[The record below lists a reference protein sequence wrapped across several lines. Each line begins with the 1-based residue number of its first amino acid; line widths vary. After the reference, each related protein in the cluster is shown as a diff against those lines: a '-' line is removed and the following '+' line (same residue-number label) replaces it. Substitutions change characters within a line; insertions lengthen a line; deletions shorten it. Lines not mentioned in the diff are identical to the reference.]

1 MAQSDERKDYLL
13 STIANYYRLPNND
26 PGITSLEKSDKL
38 NNFLDD
44 GNSLILS
51 GYIEKLDDGG
61 TKIHLDNKAHVG
73 LTENKVIVFFKS
85 KPDVVTPENM
95 HKDVLVSSMLGS
107 PVSAL
112 YHALQKVYSPLLLK
126 DAKWSNE
133 FDPKLQGLI
142 TELEKGLGS
151 IVRRHD
157 PASHK
162 GEDAEDSFDA
172 LSSILTPMDETQY
185 WADVANSAQKK
196 EERKKATEFWQAL
209 EPMSDEFSKIG
220 TMQLQDAEDVLET
233 CYNCLD
239 DLWRLDDWI
248 YPQQRMVHLMNIIAN
263 ALTRFI
269 QSKCSS
275 LDLWHSS
282 YSQVE
287 EALNQGIHLCDKWI
301 DTCQMLI
308 SIFWSNYAP
317 HMWQGAPHVPEQAVK
332 VKRRLKEIHSLRT
345 LHKQLTQLLSNAE
358 QEELKT
364 SKSFEPFADLNPVQY
379 NPYTE
384 PQWQAAVA
392 AYGNALV
399 PAENRIAGKLKSQLR
414 NMNANTLQF
423 LQEFK
428 RYQELIKRP
437 AIQRELVV
445 ERENL
450 LGKLSEFINREK
462 KEYRDIG
469 PSKMLHGIPKT
480 INSIYF
486 IRQLEA
492 KVKDITRTGDAL
504 LHDLKSWPTLKT
516 ESTEFLEEMT
526 EYQRELFDS
535 WCRDNLQDIEGQN
548 LSLKTSSQVVYF
560 EAGKDMKVS
569 YNPRLVG
576 LTREVRMLTMLGF
589 AIPQKILETTDLAK
603 KFASQAKTLDQIAN
617 FHNTIGDRMITSQR
631 PMMLEAALGLAQL
644 VKEQSDMTW
653 DNSQQVQRYIE
664 KLKSHVDQLARQ
676 NNKLATY
683 HKQIKAKWKEGLKEI
698 RQIMTQVE
706 QDGFTNLKT
715 WRNHWDRQLYKTLEH
730 QYQVGLEALNEHL
743 PEIPVDLIYR
753 QQQLQFS
760 PPIEEIKMKYFSQL
774 KRFLAIPYVFKGV
787 SESSENLSYP
797 SIIDRN
803 AHRFSHLFKK
813 AEDLFSRLETV
824 KVRYVEWV
832 ALGAI
837 DIEDYI
843 QKTCSAAEDWELNF
857 RTSKARGQ
865 EFGRLRMT
873 SDEKID
879 CITVSFAPI
888 RNEIDLLNKK
898 YWDSLVS
905 TLQRSIVNDIDNI
918 EKFVTEATENLRRQP
933 QTVEEVAEANQK
945 HTEYQQKTP
954 DMMETFHRAD
964 SKNKTL
970 AAWTKEHMEQVQ
982 RVTSTWDNYISLMDN
997 HQNIISAQVEAIKAN
1012 LNTQVNNVNGELE
1025 KFRMRWDQLKP
1036 KEDSME
1042 GDSSRILS
1050 SIQLIKEKRSEWNAL
1065 MENQAKII
1073 SDHTHFGLQ
1082 EPEFP
1087 ILKEVEQDL
1096 NRHEEMWG
1104 LFDEFNR
1111 SVKDMSQEEW
1121 IIFRSKSYKFEEF
1134 LTQWYERLN
1143 NASSATTVTVR
1154 LLHEIE
1160 KYKVILPVLKYV
1172 RGDSFSD
1179 QHWTEMYQ
1187 ILGMSKKPVDK
1198 LVFNDFLQ
1206 VRDRLVDR
1214 ENDLKDLND
1223 RAAGEVVIR
1232 QALSELDVWEVEAKF
1247 SFLDHQTS
1255 TGQQVPLIR
1264 EWKDVLNKVL
1274 LQSIKGSAYYNTF
1287 GDRASG
1293 WETKLSDLDEIL
1305 NNLNTAQRKWVYLE
1319 PYQEQMKMK
1328 SLAQTGG
1335 FDYREVF
1342 RKIDDDF
1349 QMIMTDAQRDK
1360 RVVALLRIGSIK
1372 SILNNMLDR
1381 LERCQKSLNDFLE
1394 EKRSSFPRFYFI
1406 GDDDLLQIL
1415 GQATKPAII
1424 QTHLKKLFAGIHNVN
1439 FDEQEQH
1446 IVTMNSI
1453 EGEVVELKTKI
1464 KISSEVEGW
1473 LSELARE
1480 MKRTLQELLVEC
1492 LNDAKQAN
1500 GMDPLKYPSQVL
1512 CLAEAILFT
1521 ERCEEAIA
1529 RGNLKSYLRDLESQ
1543 LESYTSV
1550 DLGDDIDS
1558 KVLELKLKALILD
1571 NIHHIKVT
1579 QELIE
1584 ANTKNKTDWLWQKQL
1599 RYYLASDNIATISMV
1614 DANFQ
1619 YTYEY
1624 QGNAPKLVHTP
1635 LTDKCYLTL
1644 TQGMRVGL
1652 GGNPYG
1658 PAGTG
1663 KTESVKAL
1671 GGLFGRQV
1679 LVFNCDEGI
1688 DVKSMGRIFI
1698 GLIKCGAWGCFD
1710 EFNRLEEQT
1719 LSALF
1724 RPVAMSR
1731 PDNDLIAEVSL
1742 YSEGFKDA
1750 KNLGQKLVSIFNLS
1764 KRLLTPQQHY
1774 DWGLRALKTV
1784 LKGCGNMLKMSKKD
1798 SGSDAMIDSKT
1809 EAEIVVQ
1816 ALRLNTLSKLT
1827 FTDSVRF
1834 DDLVKDVFPGITF
1847 NTTGYEQLQ
1856 DGLRESCT
1864 ELGFNINENQIKKAV
1879 ELYEQLQQRMGVVIV
1894 GPSGS
1899 GKTTLFTLLKHALTK
1914 MGRTV
1919 KQHTMNPKAIPRSQL
1934 LGSIDLD
1941 TREWTNGVLTLAALE
1956 AVDEPGEINTWI
1968 VCDGD
1973 IDPEWVESL
1982 NSVLDDNRLLTLPSG
1997 WRIQF
2002 GPNVN
2007 FIFETHDLSYASP
2020 ATISRMGMIFL
2031 SDEDTDIKGIVT
2043 SWLHSQAPEVQ
2054 ETLPKYMEE
2063 YFFKAVD
2070 WCQKQNDFVID
2081 TSLVG
2086 CVLNGLSH
2094 MNGVGNRLEF
2104 IIALVRG
2111 LGGNL
2116 KDSSKETFAKEVF
2129 SWVGESPP
2137 GRNPTGVFYNR
2148 ERDRIETHSS
2158 AIESNLSIG
2167 SFADDSFPL
2176 VKTADAK
2183 AAIDCLLP
2191 WLQPE
2196 TQQPFLLV
2204 GPEGC
2209 GKSLILKDCFKKL
2222 RSTNVAVVHCSAH
2235 ITPQHVIQ
2243 KLSQVCLSV
2252 SSSNGR
2258 VLRPKECDRLVLYL
2272 KDLNLASPDK
2282 YGTCMLIAFLQQVL
2296 TYGGFYDNNLEWVG
2310 LEAIQIVGSMTA
2322 GTGLGRHALN
2332 TRFTSTVRVYS
2343 LDQPNKEYLEVVYTS
2358 YLGAVLRHISPNSQT
2373 WSSESKVSQ
2382 LAGSMVSIYQQ
2393 LKQTF
2398 SVDDQ
2403 SHYLFTSRDLT
2414 EWCLGLIRYVI
2425 GPGENSAG
2433 VVLEPW
2439 TYEACRLFR
2448 DKLANAED
2456 VGKFDSIMK
2465 ATLQSE
2471 WNSNVLDSIHDMYF
2485 VTCADASY
2493 VPGSPMPKFGH
2504 NIGKIQDTDWE
2515 HFVDKGIV
2523 TFGRENRD
2531 LDVAIIDELLD
2542 LVARCDRVLSKP
2554 GGSLLMSGRAGVGR
2568 RTACSIT
2575 AAMHQAKLMAL
2586 KMGKN
2591 YGPKQFKTDLKNAM
2605 QVAGVEEDQ
2614 VFLLLED
2621 HNFGDLQYLD
2631 MINSLLSSGEVP
2643 GLYSPEELEPL
2654 LTPLRAKAN
2663 DAGFSGNLFTFF
2675 AKCVRK
2681 NLHIILIMDC
2691 SNPAFVVNC
2700 ESNPAL
2706 YKECQVLWL
2715 EEWSERS
2722 MIKLPQLLL
2731 TKEERKEG
2739 ENIGQ
2744 KKEKKKRQVSG
2755 GEELLRSFYKIHA
2768 SVTDTNATPK
2778 KYVTFIKTYET
2789 VYARE
2794 KDQITS
2800 RQGKLSKGVSKLT
2813 EARDVVHKLKA
2824 EAAIQ
2829 EKELAEKQAEA
2840 NEALQMITDTMK
2852 NANTQKGE
2860 MENLKSKTLEEEKN
2874 LNVRKKEIEVE
2885 MAEIQPLVEE
2895 AKKAVGNIKSQTLSE
2910 IRSLRAPPEVIRDIL
2925 EGVLRLMGTQDTS
2938 WNSMKSFLAR
2948 RGIKDEILSFDA
2960 RRISS
2965 KNRQI
2970 VEKLLEDRSNSF
2982 DPAVAK
2988 RASGAAAPL
2997 ASWVLANVK
3006 FSYVLEKVK
3015 PLEAEQAKLQRNLR
3029 MAEDQIGNLSTGLDE
3044 VDQQVAILKE
3054 RLNKFTKEAAEVEIH
3069 LNKTK
3074 ETITAADSLVEG
3086 LEGEFT
3092 RWNQE
3097 VESMTEDLERV
3108 PQFSL
3113 LGSAFLVYLSNA
3125 PENERKRFLG
3135 AWQEML
3141 GINKFDL
3148 NHFLS
3153 SERDILQW
3161 RSEGLPSDNLSV
3173 ENAMCIL
3180 QSILSPYLI
3189 DPSSRAAE
3197 WLKVNLGT
3205 NEAPIE
3211 VATQAD
3217 ERFVLT
3223 LELAIR
3229 FGKTLLLQEVNSIDP
3244 ILFPILRGD
3253 LVGQGPYMVVQVGE
3267 KQVDYN
3273 PIFRLFMTTRNP
3285 NPDIPPDATA
3295 IVSTVNFT
3303 TTKAGLT
3310 GQLLA
3315 AALQH
3320 EKPELEQRK
3329 SELLK
3334 KEEENKIQISKLED
3348 FLLEQL
3354 ANSSGNILENKELLA
3369 SLNETKDKSKHIA
3382 ESLKESSQ
3390 LQDNLEVEGNVYLPL
3405 AEFASHMYFKIT
3417 DLVKINNMY
3426 RTSLAAFLKLYQM
3439 TLKDTNVSA
3448 KTGDRIEVLKES
3460 LLIRVYHYISRSL
3473 FKGDRLT
3480 FAMHLVHGM
3489 YPALFEENEWETFT
3503 GLIVE
3508 GDSSSSGTSVPSW
3521 IDDER
3526 RQAVGRLK
3534 ALFPTLYANCQVEEG
3549 SVWHGFSNAE
3559 ECELELPIQ
3568 VSKNAT
3574 LFQQVLLVQALRP
3587 DRLVSSMEHF
3597 VSQVLNLSELSPP
3610 ALSLKALCRETV
3622 ADEPILIIISSG
3634 SDPSEELGE
3643 LASDAK
3649 QTLHEVAMGQGQADL
3664 ALEKLALAAE
3674 QGIKRNLQRTL
3685 NSWNPDVFNQNA
3697 NPQKAQTVFAL
3708 AWFHGIVQER
3718 RTFIPQGWCKFYEFS
3733 DSDLKAGL
3741 EVLDQLNSGNNEIKW
3756 DFVHG
3761 LYGNAIYGGRVDDAH
3776 DIKILNSYLKTIF
3789 NSEVIPGSGR
3799 ALKQMGPFDLP
3810 ASTDEQDFAK
3820 LVNKLPEDDKPSMFG
3835 LPANIERSYQRTSSL
3850 ATINQLKLLMRSVI
3864 GAAKFERE
3872 KWQKE
3877 LTPVLNLWKKL
3888 NSGSSMLQ
3896 VKLQAPSSA
3905 GGDPIQS
3912 FVELEY
3918 FNGVKLLQTVHK
3930 SLSGLSKVIRG
3941 TALLDEKVSKL
3952 ADSLLKQVTPSN
3964 WQKLWDGP
3972 EDPMAYTKAIV
3983 EKANEI
3989 QKWKGLAEQGSLLNN
4004 ELDMADLFHPDT
4016 FLGALRQLTA
4026 REYGI
4031 AMDEL
4036 KFVNT
4041 WSRNGINNAKLP
4053 IQIGGVMIE
4062 GASFDGSKLVM
4073 SSHDAPTFSMVPP
4086 VTVGWVPE
4094 SSPNSYHE
4102 NEAIRLPLYYSS
4114 EREKI
4119 VSYMDVPSGGDNH
4132 KWLQAGTVLF
4142 LNSHI

>member
-1 MAQSDERKDYLL
+1 
-13 STIANYYRLPNND
+13 
-26 PGITSLEKSDKL
+26 
-38 NNFLDD
+38 
-44 GNSLILS
+44 
-51 GYIEKLDDGG
+51 
-61 TKIHLDNKAHVG
+61 
-73 LTENKVIVFFKS
+73 
-85 KPDVVTPENM
+85 
-95 HKDVLVSSMLGS
+95 
-107 PVSAL
+107 
-112 YHALQKVYSPLLLK
+112 
-126 DAKWSNE
+126 
-133 FDPKLQGLI
+133 
-142 TELEKGLGS
+142 
-151 IVRRHD
+151 
-157 PASHK
+157 
-162 GEDAEDSFDA
+162 
-172 LSSILTPMDETQY
+172 
-185 WADVANSAQKK
+185 
-196 EERKKATEFWQAL
+196 
-209 EPMSDEFSKIG
+209 
-220 TMQLQDAEDVLET
+220 
-233 CYNCLD
+233 
-239 DLWRLDDWI
+239 
-248 YPQQRMVHLMNIIAN
+248 
-263 ALTRFI
+263 
-269 QSKCSS
+269 
-275 LDLWHSS
+275 
-282 YSQVE
+282 
-287 EALNQGIHLCDKWI
+287 
-301 DTCQMLI
+301 
-308 SIFWSNYAP
+308 
-317 HMWQGAPHVPEQAVK
+317 
-332 VKRRLKEIHSLRT
+332 
-345 LHKQLTQLLSNAE
+345 
-358 QEELKT
+358 
-364 SKSFEPFADLNPVQY
+364 
-379 NPYTE
+379 
-384 PQWQAAVA
+384 
-392 AYGNALV
+392 
-399 PAENRIAGKLKSQLR
+399 
-414 NMNANTLQF
+414 
-423 LQEFK
+423 
-428 RYQELIKRP
+428 
-437 AIQRELVV
+437 
-445 ERENL
+445 
-450 LGKLSEFINREK
+450 
-462 KEYRDIG
+462 
-469 PSKMLHGIPKT
+469 
-480 INSIYF
+480 
-486 IRQLEA
+486 
-492 KVKDITRTGDAL
+492 
-504 LHDLKSWPTLKT
+504 
-516 ESTEFLEEMT
+516 
-526 EYQRELFDS
+526 
-535 WCRDNLQDIEGQN
+535 
-548 LSLKTSSQVVYF
+548 
-560 EAGKDMKVS
+560 
-569 YNPRLVG
+569 
-576 LTREVRMLTMLGF
+576 
-589 AIPQKILETTDLAK
+589 
-603 KFASQAKTLDQIAN
+603 
-617 FHNTIGDRMITSQR
+617 
-631 PMMLEAALGLAQL
+631 
-644 VKEQSDMTW
+644 
-653 DNSQQVQRYIE
+653 
-664 KLKSHVDQLARQ
+664 
-676 NNKLATY
+676 
-683 HKQIKAKWKEGLKEI
+683 
-698 RQIMTQVE
+698 
-706 QDGFTNLKT
+706 
-715 WRNHWDRQLYKTLEH
+715 
-730 QYQVGLEALNEHL
+730 
-743 PEIPVDLIYR
+743 
-753 QQQLQFS
+753 
-760 PPIEEIKMKYFSQL
+760 
-774 KRFLAIPYVFKGV
+774 
-787 SESSENLSYP
+787 
-797 SIIDRN
+797 
-803 AHRFSHLFKK
+803 
-813 AEDLFSRLETV
+813 
-824 KVRYVEWV
+824 
-832 ALGAI
+832 
-837 DIEDYI
+837 
-843 QKTCSAAEDWELNF
+843 
-857 RTSKARGQ
+857 
-865 EFGRLRMT
+865 
-873 SDEKID
+873 
-879 CITVSFAPI
+879 
-888 RNEIDLLNKK
+888 
-898 YWDSLVS
+898 
-905 TLQRSIVNDIDNI
+905 
-918 EKFVTEATENLRRQP
+918 
-933 QTVEEVAEANQK
+933 
-945 HTEYQQKTP
+945 
-954 DMMETFHRAD
+954 
-964 SKNKTL
+964 
-970 AAWTKEHMEQVQ
+970 
-982 RVTSTWDNYISLMDN
+982 
-997 HQNIISAQVEAIKAN
+997 
-1012 LNTQVNNVNGELE
+1012 
-1025 KFRMRWDQLKP
+1025 
-1036 KEDSME
+1036 
-1042 GDSSRILS
+1042 
-1050 SIQLIKEKRSEWNAL
+1050 
-1065 MENQAKII
+1065 
-1073 SDHTHFGLQ
+1073 
-1082 EPEFP
+1082 
-1087 ILKEVEQDL
+1087 
-1096 NRHEEMWG
+1096 
-1104 LFDEFNR
+1104 
-1111 SVKDMSQEEW
+1111 
-1121 IIFRSKSYKFEEF
+1121 
-1134 LTQWYERLN
+1134 
-1143 NASSATTVTVR
+1143 
-1154 LLHEIE
+1154 
-1160 KYKVILPVLKYV
+1160 
-1172 RGDSFSD
+1172 
-1179 QHWTEMYQ
+1179 
-1187 ILGMSKKPVDK
+1187 
-1198 LVFNDFLQ
+1198 
-1206 VRDRLVDR
+1206 
-1214 ENDLKDLND
+1214 
-1223 RAAGEVVIR
+1223 
-1232 QALSELDVWEVEAKF
+1232 
-1247 SFLDHQTS
+1247 
-1255 TGQQVPLIR
+1255 
-1264 EWKDVLNKVL
+1264 
-1274 LQSIKGSAYYNTF
+1274 
-1287 GDRASG
+1287 
-1293 WETKLSDLDEIL
+1293 
-1305 NNLNTAQRKWVYLE
+1305 
-1319 PYQEQMKMK
+1319 
-1328 SLAQTGG
+1328 
-1335 FDYREVF
+1335 
-1342 RKIDDDF
+1342 
-1349 QMIMTDAQRDK
+1349 MIMTDAQRDK

-1372 SILNNMLDR
+1372 SILNNMLER

-1439 FDEQEQH
+1439 FDDQEQH

-1473 LSELARE
+1473 LSELAKE

-1512 CLAEAILFT
+1512 CLAEAILYT
-1521 ERCEEAIA
+1521 ERCEEAIT

-1550 DLGDDIDS
+1550 DLGDDVDS

-1584 ANTKNKTDWLWQKQL
+1584 ANTKHTTDWLWQKQV
-1599 RYYLASDNIATISMV
+1599 RYYLGSDNIATISMV

-1719 LSALF
+1719 LSAVSMQIQPIQSALRNKDKTVTLLGKTIDVDLNSGIFVTMNPAGKGYGGRQKLPDNLKQLF
-1724 RPVAMSR
+1724 RPVAMTR

-1750 KNLGQKLVSIFNLS
+1750 KKLGQKLVSIFNLS

-1798 SGSDAMIDSKT
+1798 SGSDVMIDGKA

-1847 NTTGYEQLQ
+1847 NTAGYEQLQ
-1856 DGLRESCT
+1856 AALRESC
-1864 ELGFNINENQIKKAV
+1864 EDLGFNVNENQIKKAV

-1899 GKTTLFTLLKHALTK
+1899 GKTTLFTLLKQALTK
-1914 MGRTV
+1914 MGKMV

-2043 SWLHSQAPEVQ
+2043 SWLNAQTPEVQ
-2054 ETLPKYMEE
+2054 EILPKYMEE
-2063 YFFKAVD
+2063 YFYKAVD

-2094 MNGVGNRLEF
+2094 MNGVTNRLEF

-2148 ERDRIETHSS
+2148 DKDRIETHSS
-2158 AIESNLSIG
+2158 AVESNLSIG

-2191 WLQPE
+2191 WLQSE

-2222 RSTNVAVVHCSAH
+2222 RSTNVAIVHCSAH
-2235 ITPQHVIQ
+2235 ISPQHVIQ

-2358 YLGAVLRHISPNSQT
+2358 YLGAVLRHISPNSQI
-2373 WSSESKVSQ
+2373 WSNESKVGQ

-2403 SHYLFTSRDLT
+2403 SHYLFTPRDLT

-2471 WNSNVLDSIHDMYF
+2471 WSSNVMDSIHDMYF

-2591 YGPKQFKTDLKNAM
+2591 YGPKQFKTDLKSAM
-2605 QVAGVEEDQ
+2605 QVAGVDGEQ

-2654 LTPLRAKAN
+2654 LTPLRNKAN
-2663 DAGFSGNLFTFF
+2663 DEGFSGNLFTFF
-2675 AKCVRK
+2675 ARCVRK

-2691 SNPAFVVNC
+2691 SSPSFVVNC

-2744 KKEKKKRQVSG
+2744 KKEKRKREVSG

-2768 SVTDTNATPK
+2768 SVTDVNATPK

-2800 RQGKLSKGVSKLT
+2800 RQKKLSKGVSKLT

-2824 EAAIQ
+2824 EAAVQ

-2860 MENLKSKTLEEEKN
+2860 MENLKSKTLEEEKS

-2925 EGVLRLMGTQDTS
+2925 EGVLRLMGIQDTS

-3044 VDQQVAILKE
+3044 VDQQVAVLKE

-3125 PENERKRFLG
+3125 PENERKRSMG
-3135 AWQEML
+3135 MWQEML

-3197 WLKVNLGT
+3197 WLKVNLGS

-3244 ILFPILRGD
+3244 ILFPVLRGD
-3253 LVGQGPYMVVQVGE
+3253 LVGKGPYKVVQVGE
-3267 KQVDYN
+3267 KQVEYN
-3273 PIFRLFMTTRNP
+3273 PNFRLFMTTRNP

-3295 IVSTVNFT
+3295 IISTVNFT

-3382 ESLKESSQ
+3382 ESLKESTQ
-3390 LQDNLEVEGNVYLPL
+3390 LQDNLEIEGNVYLPL
-3405 AEFASHMYFKIT
+3405 AEFASHMYFTIT

-3426 RTSLAAFLKLYQM
+3426 RTSLAAFLKLYQL
-3439 TLKDTNVSA
+3439 TLKDSNLSA
-3448 KTGDRIEVLKES
+3448 KTGDRIEVLKDS
-3460 LLIRVYHYISRSL
+3460 LVIRVYHYISRSL

-3480 FAMHLVHGM
+3480 FAMHLVRGM
-3489 YPALFEENEWETFT
+3489 YPNLFEENEWEAFT

-3508 GDSSSSGTSVPSW
+3508 GDNSSSGTSVPSW
-3521 IDDER
+3521 VDDER

-3534 ALFPTLYANCQVEEG
+3534 TLFPTLYANCQVEDG

-3559 ECELELPIQ
+3559 ECELEFPLQ

-3610 ALSLKALCRETV
+3610 ALSLKSLYRETV

-3674 QGIKRNLQRTL
+3674 QGQWLCLKNLHLMTFWIPVLEKELQMLSPHDNFRLWLTAESHLKFSPILTEACLKVTYESPPGIKRNLQRTL
-3685 NSWNPDVFNQNA
+3685 NAWNPDVFSRNS

-3761 LYGNAIYGGRVDDAH
+3761 LYGNAIYGGRVDDVH
-3776 DIKILNSYLKTIF
+3776 DIKILNSYLRAIF

-3810 ASTDEQDFAK
+3810 ASTDERDYAK

-3877 LTPVLNLWKKL
+3877 LTPILNLWKKL

-3896 VKLQAPSSA
+3896 MKLQAPSSA
-3905 GGDPIQS
+3905 TGDPIQS

-3918 FNGVKLLQTVHK
+3918 FNGVKLIQTVHK

-3952 ADSLLKQVTPSN
+3952 ADSLLKQTTPSN

-3972 EDPMAYTKAIV
+3972 EDPMVYTKAIV

-4041 WSRNGINNAKLP
+4041 WSRNGISNAKLP

-4062 GASFDGSKLVM
+4062 GAAFDGSKLVM

-4086 VTVGWVPE
+4086 VTVGWIPGD
-4094 SSPNSYHE
+4094 SPNVYHE